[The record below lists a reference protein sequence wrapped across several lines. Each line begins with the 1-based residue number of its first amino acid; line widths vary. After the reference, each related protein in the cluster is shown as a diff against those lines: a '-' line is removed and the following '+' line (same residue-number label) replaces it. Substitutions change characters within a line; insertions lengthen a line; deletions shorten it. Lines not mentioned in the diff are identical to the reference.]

1 MDEKYKENADMKQYK
16 VIHIIEPD
24 FGCEGLPDGSV
35 RMDQVILQDGS
46 GVRITV
52 EVADAYLYEQQID
65 EGDVVIRTEKGICK
79 NRAEGVVCKANG

>member
-1 MDEKYKENADMKQYK
+1 MKLLGEHVMKQYK

-35 RMDQVILQDGS
+35 RMDQVIIQDGS

-79 NRAEGVVCKANG
+79 KQS

>member
-1 MDEKYKENADMKQYK
+1 MKQYK
-16 VIHIIEPD
+16 VMHIIEPD

-35 RMDQVILQDGS
+35 RMDQVILQDES
-46 GVRITV
+46 GARITV

-79 NRAEGVVCKANG
+79 NRAKGAVCKANV